1 MGNQLMEI
9 IKFLRFEIVRE
20 GEAFEMGAWVALGG
34 EHTGFAI
41 LAVEFIVGQLTLFIP
56 FVNIGGHMFGIEFP
70 DSLAEID
77 VGLVI
82 VSRMETF
89 HPSVSLTVGHFT
101 NFSIGLNGFGGFA
114 FHLAHKQLGA
124 ILVQLA

>member
-56 FVNIGGHMFGIEFP
+56 FVNIGGHLLLFLHYLNYL
-70 DSLAEID
+70 D
-77 VGLVI
+77 
-82 VSRMETF
+82 
-89 HPSVSLTVGHFT
+89 
-101 NFSIGLNGFGGFA
+101 FSI
-114 FHLAHKQLGA
+114 
-124 ILVQLA
+124 IYII